1 MRKLIAV
8 GVVAVCLAL
17 TACGAGSGDPESPV
31 TTMQTTSAPVTTT
44 AEPAKSPAAWSVSD
58 YSSDSSMVAVVG
70 DVVLTP
76 RETAMVALN
85 RKSGKELWHGE
96 RSGGDYNTY
105 WISGPLVVLV
115 DKPQNNSG
123 PYLFEVID
131 IASGST
137 RWQASADEVS
147 VFDKAVYTSDC
158 QQASGR
164 KEKCATMR
172 RDLRDGKSTWT
183 APATGKVSEAEI
195 GLGSQQA
202 TIERPYVAFSV
213 PSPPSD
219 IQWALLETATG
230 TVLPVRAK
238 NRAWYEIAVENS
250 LIVTDNSDVRGE
262 GACPVSVEAFDGH
275 SGTTKYS
282 TTVNSGRRKD
292 GECEH
297 SLGPTPGDGFTG
309 SGSRVAAV
317 SDDGSVQLLD
327 LVTGNVVWTSE
338 IKGTALDADDRSLL
352 ISEHADQGSLT
363 LVDMTT
369 GQRKWTVA
377 DPGFIGYPSERT
389 TFVVGDRVVVGGR
402 VLVGEYSAPPVTLV
416 YDRETGRELSRY
428 DADLAGAGADWVAI
442 GRSVA
447 EKYVLEFHG

>member
-17 TACGAGSGDPESPV
+17 TACSAGSSEPAGQA
-31 TTMQTTSAPVTTT
+31 TTTQATSAPVATTE
-44 AEPAKSPAAWSVSD
+44 AAKSAAAWSVPD
-58 YSSDSSMVAVVG
+58 YKGDSSKVAVVG

-76 RETAMVALN
+76 RSTAMVALN
-85 RKSGKELWHGE
+85 RKSGKELWHRE
-96 RSGGDYNTY
+96 RSGGDYNIY

-115 DKPQNNSG
+115 DKPENHSG

-131 IASGST
+131 VATGST
-137 RWQASADEVS
+137 LWQASADEVS
-147 VFDKAVYTSDC
+147 VFDNSVYTADC
-158 QQASGR
+158 QKESGR
-164 KEKCATMR
+164 SEHCATMR
-172 RDLRDGKSTWT
+172 RDLRDGKSTWV

-202 TIERPYVAFSV
+202 NIERPYVAFSV

-219 IQWALLETATG
+219 IQWTLLETATG
-230 TVLPVRAK
+230 TVLPVRAE
-238 NRAWYEIAVENS
+238 NRAWYEIAVDNS

-262 GACPVSVEAFDGH
+262 GSCPVLIEAFDGL
-275 SGTTKYS
+275 SGTGKYS

-297 SLGPTPGDGFTG
+297 SLGPTPTDGFTG

-338 IKGTALDADDRSLL
+338 VKGTALDADDRSLL

-363 LVDMTT
+363 LVDFAT

-377 DPGFIGYPSERT
+377 DPGFTGYPSERT

-402 VLVGEYSAPPVTLV
+402 VPVGEYSAPPVTLV

-428 DADLAGAGADWVAI
+428 DGVLAGAGADWIAV
-442 GRSVA
+442 GRRDG
-447 EKYVLEFHG
+447 EKYALEFHG